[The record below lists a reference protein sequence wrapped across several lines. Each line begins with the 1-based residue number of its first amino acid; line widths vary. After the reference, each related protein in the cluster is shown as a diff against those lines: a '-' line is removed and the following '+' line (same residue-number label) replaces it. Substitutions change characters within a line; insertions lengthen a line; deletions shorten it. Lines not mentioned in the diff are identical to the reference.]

1 MFSAFAK
8 AIAQLEDPAFRRP
21 IAWSLGLAAL
31 VFAGLWLAVW
41 LILGHTTITSWPWVD
56 TTLDVLGGLA
66 AIVLTFV
73 LFPGVVAAL
82 LSLFAEQIIA
92 AVERRHYPA
101 LPPARA
107 QPITEQ
113 IAIALRFLGMVV
125 LLNLVAL
132 PLYLVPVVNAL
143 IFYGLN
149 GYLLGREYFEMVA
162 PRRLESGPRRE
173 LWRRRRLGFFLAGV
187 AFAFFSTLPLVNL
200 LAPALAAAAMTHL
213 VESYRRALALGPVD
227 ARATGSA
234 TIARRGI

>member
-1 MFSAFAK
+1 MLSAFAK

-21 IAWSLGLAAL
+21 IGWSLGLAAL
-31 VFAGLWLAVW
+31 VFAGLWLAAG
-41 LILGHTTITSWPWVD
+41 LILQHTTITDWPWVD
-56 TTLDVLGGLA
+56 TALDLLGGLA
-66 AIVLTFV
+66 AVVLTFV

-82 LSLFAEQIIA
+82 LSLFAERIIA

-107 QPITEQ
+107 QPIAEQ
-113 IAIALRFLGMVV
+113 IVIALRFLGVVV
-125 LLNLVAL
+125 LLNLLAL

-227 ARATGSA
+227 ATATGSA
-234 TIARRGI
+234 TTARRGI

>member
-8 AIAQLEDPAFRRP
+8 ALAQLEDPAFRRP
-21 IAWSLGLAAL
+21 IGWSLGLAAL
-31 VFAGLWLAVW
+31 AFAGLWWAAW
-41 LILGHTTITSWPWVD
+41 LVLRHTTITDWPWVD
-56 TTLDVLGGLA
+56 TALDVFGGLA

-82 LSLFAEQIIA
+82 LSFFADRIIT
-92 AVERRHYPA
+92 AVERRHYPG
-101 LPPARA
+101 LPPPR
-107 QPITEQ
+107 EQ
-113 IAIALRFLGMVV
+113 TIAEQVMLALRFLGAVV
-125 LLNLVAL
+125 LFNLLAL

-162 PRRLESGPRRE
+162 PRRLESEPRRE

-187 AFAFFSTLPLVNL
+187 AFAFFSTLPFVNL

-234 TIARRGI
+234 AIARQGN

>member
-1 MFSAFAK
+1 MFSAFAR

-21 IAWSLGLAAL
+21 IGSSLGLAAL

-41 LILGHTTITSWPWVD
+41 LVLSHTTITAWPWVD
-56 TTLDVLGGLA
+56 TALDVLGGLA

-82 LSLFAEQIIA
+82 LSLFAERIIA
-92 AVERRHYPA
+92 AVELRHYPT

-107 QPITEQ
+107 QPIGEQ
-113 IAIALRFLGMVV
+113 VATALRFLGMVV
-125 LLNLVAL
+125 ALNLLAL

-143 IFYGLN
+143 IFYALN

-162 PRRLESGPRRE
+162 PRRLDSGPRRE

-227 ARATGSA
+227 ARATASA

>member
-1 MFSAFAK
+1 MLSAFAK
-8 AIAQLEDPAFRRP
+8 ALAQLEDPAFRRP
-21 IAWSLGLAAL
+21 IGWSLGLAAL
-31 VFAGLWLAVW
+31 IFAGLWLTVW
-41 LILGHTTITSWPWVD
+41 LVLGHTAMTDWPWVD
-56 TTLDVLGGLA
+56 TALDVFGGLA

-82 LSLFAEQIIA
+82 LSLFAERIVG
-92 AVERRHYPA
+92 AVERRHYPS

-107 QPITEQ
+107 QPIAEQ
-113 IAIALRFLGMVV
+113 IALALRFLGAVV
-125 LLNLVAL
+125 LLNLLAL

-149 GYLLGREYFEMVA
+149 GYLLAREYFEMVA

-187 AFAFFSTLPLVNL
+187 AFAFFSTLPFVNL